1 MKKIATIVLSLVVA
15 LALSSLNTGFM
26 ADTADGPIST
36 VEGEIVGYSY
46 GGLYWDADEY
56 AALGCA
62 SEAKSFVIDNET
74 EYLSVS
80 CLSDE
85 DVAVVDE
92 VTHQIGMAIAA
103 GVDEDG
109 NQITYLGG
117 YTFVTE
123 ERTTLGGLMRR
134 LEDWAMNKSP
144 YQDMF
149 FSRNWTYK
157 AVKAEDGEQMVNVD
171 VANAVIEF
179 YINEDISEL
188 DQWDMLAAMRY
199 AVTCG
204 IAAQQEL
211 ATVK

>member
-1 MKKIATIVLSLVVA
+1 MKKNLIRIVLAVMFA
-15 LALSSLNTGFM
+15 MALSNFSTGLM
-26 ADTADGPIST
+26 IDDGPIST
-36 VEGEIVGYSY
+36 DDGSVVGYAY

-56 AALGCA
+56 AALGCV
-62 SEAKSFVIDNET
+62 SEEKSFVIDHET
-74 EYLSVS
+74 EYTAISYLSE
-80 CLSDE
+80 E
-85 DVAVVDE
+85 DIAVVDE

-109 NQITYLGG
+109 NRITYLGG
-117 YTFVTE
+117 YTFVE
-123 ERTTLGGLMRR
+123 EENTSLGGLMRR

-149 FSRNWTYK
+149 FSRDWTYK

-179 YINEDISEL
+179 YINEDVSEL

-199 AVTCG
+199 AVACD
-204 IAAQQEL
+204 L
-211 ATVK
+211 ATESVAEK

>member
-46 GGLYWDADEY
+46 GSLYWDADEY

-85 DVAVVDE
+85 D
-92 VTHQIGMAIAA
+92 
-103 GVDEDG
+103 G

-123 ERTTLGGLMRR
+123 EGTTLGGLMRR

-188 DQWDMLAAMRY
+188 DQWDMLAA
-199 AVTCG
+199 
-204 IAAQQEL
+204 
-211 ATVK
+211 VK